1 MGDQNQS
8 NADFLNDFV
17 VTIRKP
23 KNDEDRPKLPE
34 LTWLPATI
42 KQIKQKQLPK
52 SQGVVRAQFTFVI
65 SSGKY
70 KDQYAWGSVPLHE
83 EITEKADLYKWICN
97 ILGETEL
104 AVNENVR
111 IGDLVGRLVDIM
123 VKNTKGTN
131 GKIYQNVTEVRAQ
144 KAATEVEEP
153 PVKVTK
159 TITKPVTA
167 PVKTVEKTAPV
178 KKTIPVKKEEP
189 VEEGADLD
197 LTENPG
203 NKDNEISEDDLPF

>member
-1 MGDQNQS
+1 MGEQTQG
-8 NADFLNDFV
+8 NADFLDDFV

-42 KQIKQKQLPK
+42 KQIKKKQLPK
-52 SQGVVRAQFTFVI
+52 SQSVRAQFTFVI

-83 EITEKADLYKWICN
+83 EITEKADLYKWLCN

-104 AVNENVR
+104 AIDENVR
-111 IGDLVGRLVDIM
+111 IGDLVGRPVDIM

-131 GKIYQNVTEVRAQ
+131 GKIYQNVTEVRVQETTTA
-144 KAATEVEEP
+144 EEP
-153 PVKVTK
+153 LVKTAKSV
-159 TITKPVTA
+159 TKPVVA
-167 PVKTVEKTAPV
+167 PVKTVEKVSPV
-178 KKTIPVKKEEP
+178 KKTTPVKKEEP
-189 VEEGADLD
+189 VEENGLDDLD
-197 LTENPG
+197 EKEAPEN
-203 NKDNEISEDDLPF
+203 DEISEDDLPF

>member
-1 MGDQNQS
+1 MGEQTQG
-8 NADFLNDFV
+8 NADFLDDFV

-42 KQIKQKQLPK
+42 KQIKKKQLPK
-52 SQGVVRAQFTFVI
+52 SQSVRAQFTFVI

-83 EITEKADLYKWICN
+83 EITEKADLYKWLCN

-104 AVNENVR
+104 AIDENVR
-111 IGDLVGRLVDIM
+111 IGDLVGRSVDIM

-131 GKIYQNVTEVRAQ
+131 GKIYQNVTEVRVQETTTA
-144 KAATEVEEP
+144 EEP
-153 PVKVTK
+153 LVKTAKPV
-159 TITKPVTA
+159 TKPVVA
-167 PVKTVEKTAPV
+167 PVKTVEKVSPV
-178 KKTIPVKKEEP
+178 KKTTPVKKEEP
-189 VEEGADLD
+189 VEENGLDDLD
-197 LTENPG
+197 EKEAPEN
-203 NKDNEISEDDLPF
+203 DEISEEDLPF